1 MKYFADISFTVVKRF
16 MISLFVV
23 WCMSVLTN
31 VSFAQPINTD
41 RIVTLGGIKQFIH
54 IETSDRSFPVL
65 LFLHGG
71 PGGSVMGSY
80 HKWSNKLKDHFVVVQ
95 WDQRETGKTLELNA
109 SPTPLTVAQFQ
120 QDAHELV
127 DTLRSMFNQK
137 KIYIV
142 GHSWGTVLGF
152 YLAKNFPEKLHAY
165 VAVGPMINQLE
176 SERIVLKL
184 MIEKAKTGKKHELLK
199 DLETIRIPFENGE
212 QLYFHRKYLFEY
224 MGSKRPLEKS
234 YVLSWSKTWL
244 TVYNDASKENLFE
257 TLPRLNCPVYFF
269 AGRKD
274 YQTNS
279 SITQAYYTKVSAS
292 EKKLVWFE
300 KSAHGIP
307 TSEPDK
313 FQDELIRIAE
323 SLKGR

>member
-1 MKYFADISFTVVKRF
+1 
-16 MISLFVV
+16 
-23 WCMSVLTN
+23 
-31 VSFAQPINTD
+31 
-41 RIVTLGGIKQFIH
+41 
-54 IETSDRSFPVL
+54 
-65 LFLHGG
+65 
-71 PGGSVMGSY
+71 
-80 HKWSNKLKDHFVVVQ
+80 
-95 WDQRETGKTLELNA
+95 
-109 SPTPLTVAQFQ
+109 
-120 QDAHELV
+120 
-127 DTLRSMFNQK
+127 LRSMFNQK